1 VWAPTT
7 PARKTAPT
15 GVRVTHGRYD
25 PGVPGGK
32 DSSTTAQRWALPALA
47 ALLLAVA
54 APAAAQAL
62 AGPVG
67 HVASA
72 PRARSARACV
82 GANLIP
88 RPHNL
93 GAVEAATL
101 CLINRERTTRGLR
114 ALHNNRALTRSAEQH
129 TQEMLSRNYFADSA
143 PSGITL
149 IQRATLS
156 GFRNIRYGA
165 PLSEVIATA
174 GGRLATPRS
183 IVNAWMTSP
192 PHREALLRRA
202 YRVSG
207 LGIAPGMPSSSA
219 GGWGG
224 PGGTYTD
231 DLGS

>member
-1 VWAPTT
+1 M
-7 PARKTAPT
+7 
-15 GVRVTHGRYD
+15 
-25 PGVPGGK
+25 
-32 DSSTTAQRWALPALA
+32 LA
-47 ALLLAVA
+47 
-54 APAAAQAL
+54 
-62 AGPVG
+62 
-67 HVASA
+67 
-72 PRARSARACV
+72 
-82 GANLIP
+82 
-88 RPHNL
+88 
-93 GAVEAATL
+93 
-101 CLINRERTTRGLR
+101 
-114 ALHNNRALTRSAEQH
+114 
-129 TQEMLSRNYFADSA
+129 RNYFADSA

-149 IQRATLS
+149 VQRATLS

-174 GGRLATPRS
+174 GGGLATPRAV
-183 IVNAWMTSP
+183 VNAWMTSP